1 MNRRQ
6 FIRKTSLS
14 SMVLPSLMLGSKAVS
29 GESENSFVPQWRNK
43 QSDMS
48 YRMLGRTGYMISEVV
63 CGGDPV
69 SPETY
74 KQDELSIEMGL
85 NYQDTATA

>member
-1 MNRRQ
+1 
-6 FIRKTSLS
+6 
-14 SMVLPSLMLGSKAVS
+14 MLGSKAIS
-29 GESENSFVPQWRNK
+29 SEFDNSFVPHWRNK

-74 KQDELSIEMGL
+74 KQVELAMEMGL
-85 NYQDTATA
+85 NYLDTAPAYGRS